1 MIQTACRV
9 YPLLSLVLC
18 SVFCCVRW
26 YDEGFSVEPSGWRDV
41 EALALLFSLKNL
53 SLSPSVVLLFCM
65 LSNLYR
71 PIIRNTMKTVF
82 VNKMCVCVCVSL
94 WLSSINFR
102 RQPSEQNRTEAGP
115 FADGLDPAGQLG
127 HRSDRHRG
135 PHRTRQPCGAC
146 QARSGGRRLDG
157 NTGEGVQ
164 RDAIHELSS
173 RR

>member
-18 SVFCCVRW
+18 SAVFVGMTRVFQW
-26 YDEGFSVEPSGWRDV
+26 
-41 EALALLFSLKNL
+41 SLPDGVTLKL
-53 SLSPSVVLLFCM
+53 SLYFFSEESFAFSFCSSLSSACWAIYTDLSLETRWKRILL
-65 LSNLYR
+65 
-71 PIIRNTMKTVF
+71 IK
-82 VNKMCVCVCVSL
+82 CVCLCVSL
-94 WLSSINFR
+94 WLSSINFL